1 VLQSIATLITAV
13 GVLLGVLTLRA
24 SQRQRLRQFES
35 FYVARYWHLMDGLS
49 LAALRGD
56 EQSDVSDDDEK
67 VVRSYVRLCEDECE
81 LRRDG
86 WIGDATW
93 TLWSDGMRAQF
104 KRWPFAPVW
113 ERVRDEDERQY
124 EHLRR
129 VLRGDERAIRP
140 THWRRVAS
148 GLAGPARV

>member
-1 VLQSIATLITAV
+1 MLRSIATLITAV

-24 SQRQRLRQFES
+24 SLRQRLRQFES

-67 VVRSYVRLCEDECE
+67 VVRSYIRLCEDECE

-93 TLWSDGMRAQF
+93 TL
-104 KRWPFAPVW
+104 
-113 ERVRDEDERQY
+113 
-124 EHLRR
+124 
-129 VLRGDERAIRP
+129 
-140 THWRRVAS
+140 
-148 GLAGPARV
+148 